1 MVNVS
6 TGLNNFFKKVND
18 LDVDR
23 LKTVPIDL
31 KKLSDVVDNEVVK
44 NTKFNILMMKVN
56 EIDKKIPKVTT
67 LIHNNQYNRD
77 KQNLGKKFGN
87 VDKKPPNY

>member
-1 MVNVS
+1 M
-6 TGLNNFFKKVND
+6 
-18 LDVDR
+18 
-23 LKTVPIDL
+23 KTVPIDL

-44 NTKFNILMMKVN
+44 NNKFNILMTKVN

-87 VDKKPPNY
+87 ADKKIPNY

>member
-1 MVNVS
+1 M
-6 TGLNNFFKKVND
+6 T
-18 LDVDR
+18 
-23 LKTVPIDL
+23 
-31 KKLSDVVDNEVVK
+31 
-44 NTKFNILMMKVN
+44 KVN

-87 VDKKPPNY
+87 ADKKIPNY